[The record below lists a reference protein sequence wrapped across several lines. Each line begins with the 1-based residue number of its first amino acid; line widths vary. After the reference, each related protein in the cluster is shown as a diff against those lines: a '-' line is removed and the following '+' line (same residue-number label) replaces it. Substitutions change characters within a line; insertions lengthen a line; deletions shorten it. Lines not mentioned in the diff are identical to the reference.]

1 MREKPMPTFYT
12 TYLSEGAET
21 SLLIVITMLICVVEF
36 RMLYALRLFELPFPS
51 QISDLIHPIKD
62 DGRCIRSRQE

>member
-1 MREKPMPTFYT
+1 MPTFYT

-36 RMLYALRLFELPFPS
+36 RMLCALRLFELPFPS
-51 QISDLIHPIKD
+51 QISDLIRPIKD